1 MKLTST
7 RPGLR
12 RNRFLLGAAPIIL
25 AAAGAALGVATA
37 AATAQVIEPDDF
49 APGDDISHAF
59 PGVTL
64 STVSSD
70 HGDPRVF
77 AIEPQ
82 EADWAST
89 GVLVFGHFGDYPEHW
104 VTDTFTPFRYG
115 ALRVDLDTPTTYFSI
130 DVIGNDLSDAGIMWA
145 FDAGGNLLGEFE
157 TGPLTADQVFTLVAE
172 GVGPI
177 RSVVVGGKELDTVAL
192 DHIVIPEPGAGVLL
206 LLALPGLRRR
216 GGGLDVTSR

>member
-1 MKLTST
+1 MKRNITWQ
-7 RPGLR
+7 GFR
-12 RNRFLLGAAPIIL
+12 RNRFLTGAARLIAAVQIIL
-25 AAAGAALGVATA
+25 AAVGAALGSPTA
-37 AATAQVIEPDDF
+37 RAQVIEPDDF
-49 APGDDISHAF
+49 TPGADISQAF

-115 ALRVDLDTPTTYFSI
+115 ALRVDLDTPTTFFSI

-177 RSVVVGGKELDTVAL
+177 SSVVVGGKELDTVAL

-206 LLALPGLRRR
+206 LFVLRGLRR
-216 GGGLDVTSR
+216 GASKAV